1 MKACFPHAA
10 SWFVLLAALAAL
22 ASCGGGGGG
31 GGGGGPGTPSPT
43 PIALSAAN
51 QNAVTEDVLNM
62 SLSFVGVGASNSSV
76 GEVPLSAQPNTRPAT
91 HLLFG
96 VLRQHLGSPS
106 ARSPQSA
113 ALVPLDTIPCDNAPN
128 GSITTNPQA
137 TSNTVTFTNCLDAAS
152 GETINGT
159 LALTNIANPAAGETT
174 GHVSHNLTFTQP
186 STDTLMSSG
195 EFDIDHKT
203 AGTVVTDTLTG
214 GPITVQIGG
223 DVAILSGF
231 TITSIVETA
240 PGGGE
245 TDSVAGTIATT
256 RIGGSV
262 SVTTPTPLQTVSGR
276 MFPSTGQIIITGAS
290 NSKLRLT
297 VLGDE
302 TLGNTQ
308 VTLELD
314 PGNGTFGAPIDTTWA
329 DL

>member
-1 MKACFPHAA
+1 
-10 SWFVLLAALAAL
+10 
-22 ASCGGGGGG
+22 
-31 GGGGGPGTPSPT
+31 
-43 PIALSAAN
+43 LSAAN
-51 QNAVTEDVLNM
+51 QNAVTGDVLNM
-62 SLSFVGVGASNSSV
+62 SLSFVGVGASTSSKV
-76 GEVPLSAQPNTRPAT
+76 GEVPFSAQPNARPAT

-113 ALVPLDTIPCDNAPN
+113 ALVPLDTIPCDNQD
-128 GSITTNPQA
+128 GSITTNPQG

-152 GETINGT
+152 GETVNGT
-159 LALTNIANPAAGETT
+159 LAVTNIANPAAGETT

-186 STDTLMSSG
+186 SVDTLMSSG
-195 EFDIDHKT
+195 EFDIDHRV

-231 TITSIVETA
+231 TLTSVAETA

-262 SVTTPTPLQTVSGR
+262 SVTTPTPLQTVAGR
-276 MFPSTGQIIITGAS
+276 MFPSTGQLLITGAA
-290 NSKLRLT
+290 NSALRFT

-302 TLGNTQ
+302 TSVTGQ
-308 VTLELD
+308 VRLEVD
-314 PGNGTFGAPIDTTWA
+314 PEGHGTFAAPLDLTWA